1 VTQYYV
7 KNVEHQVKVTASDFK
22 FWSSATATGAKGLS
36 GGHKMGVSQYV
47 VAVENKREKYSVL
60 HLCTEFSTS
69 IVSDQRVELLYV
81 WKIPGS
87 LHGLE
92 AGFTE

>member
-1 VTQYYV
+1 M
-7 KNVEHQVKVTASDFK
+7 
-22 FWSSATATGAKGLS
+22 
-36 GGHKMGVSQYV
+36 GGSQYV
-47 VAVENKREKYSVL
+47 VAVKNKREKYSVL

-69 IVSDQRVELLYV
+69 DVSDNRVELLNV
-81 WKIPGS
+81 RKIPGS